1 MLNRLASESS
11 PYLLQHADNP
21 VDWYPWGEEAV
32 LEEMTSVMR
41 RNPLASGHWL
51 GVLTF
56 HLSPP
61 HAIALAGEPA
71 ADDTQALL
79 DVALGSYRPHQVV
92 ALSVPG
98 GDAASHIPLLVNR
111 VRQDGWATAHVCREF
126 VCQLP
131 VTDPRSLAAQ
141 LEPVAPAEGDSRD
154 AH

>member
-1 MLNRLASESS
+1 MPSGNAMAVNVLLRLAALTGSDTYRH
-11 PYLLQHADNP
+11 PA
-21 VDWYPWGEEAV
+21 EAV
-32 LEEMTSVMR
+32 LEQLTSVMR
-41 RNPLASGHWL
+41 RHPLASGHWL
-51 GVLTF
+51 SVLTF
-56 HLSPP
+56 HLSSPY
-61 HAIALAGEPA
+61 AIALAGEPA

-111 VRQDGWATAHVCREF
+111 VQQDGRATAHVCRGF

-141 LEPVAPAEGDSRD
+141 LEPGARSEGDSRD
-154 AH
+154 AR